1 MIDQS
6 NNFANIINS
15 SLLSIKKLSLLF
27 IVKIKKEYADLYFL
41 IPLLNYIDTYPVI
54 MIIFFLFICFSF
66 SNLILNLF
74 FLLLLIDCIFLS
86 LFVLQNISLK
96 IHSTRLSFNILALL
110 ILFFNPFNFIIT
122 VGLFFFIYIK
132 YNKIISKIILNII
145 ETTLILLFNKIPFL
159 NTIYPNYKLESN
171 NSNIN

>member
-1 MIDQS
+1 MIDQN
-6 NNFANIINS
+6 NNFADIVNS
-15 SLLSIKKLSLLF
+15 SLLSIKKISHLF
-27 IVKIKKEYADLYFL
+27 IVKIKKEYVNLYFL
-41 IPLLNYIDTYPVI
+41 IPLLNYIDIYPVI
-54 MIIFFLFICFSF
+54 IIVFFLFICFTF

-96 IHSTRLSFNILALL
+96 IHSTRLSFNILTIL
-110 ILFFNPFNFIIT
+110 ILFFNPFSFIIT
-122 VGLFFFIYIK
+122 AGLSFFLYIK
-132 YNKIISKIILNII
+132 YKKIISKIILNII

-159 NTIYPNYKLESN
+159 NTIYPNYKLTSN